1 MALSVAFHYL
11 CSLSPINQF
20 TSNRHPGPAVES
32 WFGDD
37 ALDFY
42 VFCPDDDAR
51 FNIETKPIAFGMQ
64 VGAMAHVNRTA
75 VFMKEKIIIVFQ

>member
-1 MALSVAFHYL
+1 MASADHPPACLFVAFHPL
-11 CSLSPINQF
+11 CCLSSIDQLTP
-20 TSNRHPGPAVES
+20 NRHPGPAVES
-32 WFGDD
+32 GFGDD

-64 VGAMAHVNRTA
+64 VGAMTDVHWTA
-75 VFMKEKIIIVFQ
+75 VFM